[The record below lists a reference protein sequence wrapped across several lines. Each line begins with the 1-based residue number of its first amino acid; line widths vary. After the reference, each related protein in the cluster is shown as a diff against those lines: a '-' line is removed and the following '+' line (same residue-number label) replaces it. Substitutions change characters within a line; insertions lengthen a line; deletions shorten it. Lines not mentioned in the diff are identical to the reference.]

1 VLLLNNES
9 EFRSNGRTTVPLLIF
24 GLLHRAV
31 HILRRR
37 VGIDRSDHRTNLVPL
52 RHPKKQEMAPATERT
67 VSELQEQV
75 HPTEPRWTHIALR
88 VSDID
93 ATIAWHAEFSPLE
106 LIDRREDEMGYGA
119 WLGMPGKT
127 NNPFILVLAQF
138 FEDKDPFAGTPR
150 ATLAPFAHFGIELP
164 TKQDVDEMAERGKQG
179 GCLAMPPTMMP
190 QPIGYITMLRDP
202 DGNMVEFSWDQGV
215 FSRLH
220 ELWGQAD

>member
-1 VLLLNNES
+1 MDAYCAS
-9 EFRSNGRTTVPLLIF
+9 RQR
-24 GLLHRAV
+24 HRRHDRMA
-31 HILRRR
+31 RR
-37 VGIDRSDHRTNLVPL
+37 VLTARIDRS
-52 RHPKKQEMAPATERT
+52 
-67 VSELQEQV
+67 
-75 HPTEPRWTHIALR
+75 PR
-88 VSDID
+88 
-93 ATIAWHAEFSPLE
+93 
-106 LIDRREDEMGYGA
+106 RRDGYGA